1 MYLEEV
7 AKKIADETKKAA
19 ERMKNIHVTAS
30 VSYYQKNKTW
40 LNKDVSLYPLFI
52 LYGVKI
58 LQAVSIVTNQK
69 VSCITSYA
77 FQQIMNVW
85 KNYKR

>member
-30 VSYYQKNKTW
+30 VSYYQKNKT
-40 LNKDVSLYPLFI
+40 
-52 LYGVKI
+52 
-58 LQAVSIVTNQK
+58 
-69 VSCITSYA
+69 
-77 FQQIMNVW
+77 
-85 KNYKR
+85 

>member
-40 LNKDVSLYPLFI
+40 LNKDVSLYPLFT
-52 LYGVKI
+52 VC
-58 LQAVSIVTNQK
+58 VT
-69 VSCITSYA
+69 
-77 FQQIMNVW
+77 W
-85 KNYKR
+85 KYSLLIFTFRLHSN